1 MVVMESETCRLEVVC
16 GSTRCG
22 DEVCCVGAPAA
33 LGQWNAIFAIPLLT
47 DPSSFPT
54 WAAPKFPLLAIGAEF
69 KFVIRRQ
76 GGMVDWESFAGN
88 RCWPPGVGRGGVVR
102 VNYGEP
108 TIKVVEAGSLEKLA
122 PLPGNVLQP
131 KSATSFRRL
140 STGRFLVHDD
150 MVQTPFGCSS
160 SASTVFSPSPN
171 TSMSYGSGSSNPS
184 HISSIFGDRGR
195 VQDFY
200 DTEGAS
206 LGSGNSGTVRVATN
220 RRTSERR
227 AIKTIHKLR
236 VDDLQK
242 FQVEIEIMKVMD
254 HPNVIKLYEHF
265 QDTKNF
271 YLVME
276 LCSGGD
282 LFDHIISTRDF
293 SETHA
298 AHILKMVLK
307 GVNYIHHR
315 QVAHRDIKPENFL
328 LCSSEPIAKN
338 TLKIIDFGLSHRCA
352 PGQVLTTRLGTPTY
366 VAPEVLAGAYGQPAD
381 MWSCG
386 VVLFVLLCGRP
397 PFDGDTD
404 QKVFKAIRSGSFS
417 FDAVG
422 WQRVSE
428 EAKQFIRRLLCA
440 APSERIG
447 ASEALGNHWLTSTLG
462 IAESAVKKP
471 TLGIELLDRLR
482 KYKTQHLLKKATLQI
497 IAWRFLDHERIQTLE
512 DAFRQLDVNGDGV
525 LSVSEIRA
533 GLEQAGV
540 QDMPRDLQQIVDS
553 VDTEGNGTINYTAFL
568 AATMERRSTL
578 LEDVL
583 QAAFNVFDK
592 DGDGK
597 ISAEELR
604 EVLDPRT
611 TGKLCSQAEH
621 AERIAEIIRQADKN
635 GDGQIDFQEFAY
647 MMSEE
652 STATGET
659 SPASGPKP
667 ECE

>member
-1 MVVMESETCRLEVVC
+1 M
-16 GSTRCG
+16 
-22 DEVCCVGAPAA
+22 GAPAA

-47 DPSSFPT
+47 EPSSFPT

-108 TIKVVEAGSLEKLA
+108 TIKVVEAGSLEKPA

-140 STGRFLVHDD
+140 STGRFLVHAD
-150 MVQTPFGCSS
+150 MVQLSPLDCSS
-160 SASTVFSPSPN
+160 TASTVFPPSPN
-171 TSMSYGSGSSNPS
+171 KSMSYSSGSSNPS
-184 HISSIFGDRGR
+184 HVSSIFGDRGC

-220 RRTSERR
+220 RRTNERR

-236 VDDLQK
+236 VEDFQK
-242 FQVEIEIMKVMD
+242 FQVEIEIMKMMD

-404 QKVFKAIRSGSFS
+404 QKVFKAIRSGAFS

-440 APSERIG
+440 SPSERIR

-462 IAESAVKKP
+462 IAEAGVKKP
-471 TLGIELLDRLR
+471 TLGSELLDRLR
-482 KYKTQHLLKKATLQI
+482 MYKTQHLLKKATLQI
-497 IAWRFLDHERIQTLE
+497 IAWRFLDHERIQTME

-533 GLEQAGV
+533 GLEHAGV

-578 LEDVL
+578 LDDVL

-604 EVLDPRT
+604 EVLDPHT

-647 MMSEE
+647 MMNEE
-652 STATGET
+652 STATGDK
-659 SPASGPKP
+659 SPGSGPKP